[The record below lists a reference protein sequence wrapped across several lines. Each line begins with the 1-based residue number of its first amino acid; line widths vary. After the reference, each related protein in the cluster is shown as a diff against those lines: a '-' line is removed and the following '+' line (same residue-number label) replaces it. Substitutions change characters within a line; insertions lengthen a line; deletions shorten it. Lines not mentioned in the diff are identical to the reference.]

1 MSVNIYLWES
11 DVSEVEFKKSK
22 DILEK
27 SKHRTNDLRIK
38 HLAAWIFKSANVN
51 KKIISTNT
59 KFIIENIDHPTFHP
73 FANPWNKTEL
83 QNIFEKTNSTKL
95 IRLSTRQAGV
105 LTISNAIG
113 IEYSKRI
120 KITDKGIILG
130 NFKFKNLNEL
140 MEHISINECCFCLD
154 SVNDDESQVLKCGHI
169 FHIKC
174 INNICNQSSICPL
187 CKNKV
192 SSSFLLPKGELSMY
206 TMCIDYDIVNK

>member
-140 MEHISINECCFCLD
+140 M
-154 SVNDDESQVLKCGHI
+154 
-169 FHIKC
+169 
-174 INNICNQSSICPL
+174 
-187 CKNKV
+187 
-192 SSSFLLPKGELSMY
+192 
-206 TMCIDYDIVNK
+206 